1 MHSTEIA
8 VVTGAGGMRS
18 IGRAVAIRLAQDG
31 YDVAISDFA
40 RPEDRVGED
49 ERAAGWKGL
58 AGVAQ
63 EIEQLGRRALPVTC
77 DLTNASDVERLI
89 SEAVAAFGRIDV
101 MVNTARAFTY
111 PEQVETID
119 LPVEAWDHVNAV
131 NVRGPMLTC
140 RAAARAMIDANVS
153 GRIVNVSSLASH
165 KPTVG
170 SAPYCCSKAAL
181 DMLTQV
187 LALELGPRGI
197 RVNAVNPGTIATNRV
212 SLMERDRA
220 EREGI
225 GLADFRRRQLEDA
238 AAKNPLRR
246 VGQPEDVADVVAFLV
261 ADDSRHINGQCIDI
275 TGGPA

>member
-1 MHSTEIA
+1 MQSTEVA

-18 IGRAVAIRLAQDG
+18 IGRAAAVRLAHDG
-31 YDVAISDFA
+31 YDVVISDYE
-40 RPEDRVGED
+40 RPSDRVGDD
-49 ERAAGWKGL
+49 ERAAEWRGL
-58 AGVAQ
+58 ASVAQ
-63 EIEQLGRRALPVTC
+63 EIESLGRRVLPVVC
-77 DLTNASDVERLI
+77 DLTNASDIDQLI
-89 SEAVAAFGRIDV
+89 AKSVDAFGRVDV
-101 MVNTARAFTY
+101 LVNTARAFTY

-119 LPVEAWDHVNAV
+119 LAVEAWDHVNAV

-140 RAAARAMIDANVS
+140 RAAARAMVAATVK

-220 EREGI
+220 AREGLA
-225 GLADFRRRQLEDA
+225 LADFRRAQLVDA

-261 ADDSRHINGQCIDI
+261 ADDSRHISGQCIDI

>member
-1 MHSTEIA
+1 MPGTEVA

-18 IGRAVAIRLAQDG
+18 IGRAVAVRLARDG
-31 YDVAISDFA
+31 YDVVISDFE
-40 RPEDRVGED
+40 RPSDRIGDD
-49 ERAAGWKGL
+49 ERAAEWQGL
-58 AGVAQ
+58 ASVAR
-63 EIEQLGRRALPVTC
+63 EIDQLGRRVVAVAC
-77 DLTNASDVERLI
+77 DLTNASDVEQLI
-89 SEAVAAFGRIDV
+89 EKAVDAFDRIDV
-101 MVNTARAFTY
+101 LVNTARAFTY
-111 PEQVETID
+111 PEQVATVD
-119 LPVEAWDHVNAV
+119 LAVEAWDYVNAV

-140 RAAARAMIDANVS
+140 RAAARAMLAATVN

-165 KPTVG
+165 KPTAG

-187 LALELGPRGI
+187 LALELGPHGI

-220 EREGI
+220 AREGI
-225 GLADFRRRQLEDA
+225 ALVDFRQRQLADA
-238 AAKNPLRR
+238 AAQNPLRR

-275 TGGPA
+275 TGGPE

>member
-18 IGRAVAIRLAQDG
+18 IGRAVAVRLAQDG
-31 YDVAISDFA
+31 YDVVISDFE
-40 RPEDRVGED
+40 RPADRVAED
-49 ERAAGWKGL
+49 ERAAGWNGL
-58 AGVAQ
+58 ASVAH
-63 EIEQLGRRALPVTC
+63 EIGQLGRRALPVTC

-89 SEAVAAFGRIDV
+89 GEALDVFGRIDAL
-101 MVNTARAFTY
+101 VNTARAFTY
-111 PEQVETID
+111 PEQVETIH
-119 LPVEAWDHVNAV
+119 LAVEAWDYVNAV

-140 RAAARAMIDANVS
+140 RAAARAMLDTSIR

-165 KPTVG
+165 KTTVG

-187 LALELGPRGI
+187 LALELGPHGI

-220 EREGI
+220 ANEGMP
-225 GLADFRRRQLEDA
+225 LAQFRQQQLVEA
-238 AAKNPLRR
+238 AATNPLRR

>member
-1 MHSTEIA
+1 MHSTEVA

-40 RPEDRVGED
+40 RPDDRVGAD
-49 ERAAGWKGL
+49 ERAADWQGL
-58 AGVAQ
+58 ASVAQ
-63 EIEQLGRRALPVTC
+63 QIEQLGRHALAVTC
-77 DLTNASDVERLI
+77 DLTSASDVEQLI
-89 SEAVAAFGRIDV
+89 GQAVAVFGRIDV
-101 MVNTARAFTY
+101 LVNTARAFTY
-111 PEQVETID
+111 PEQVHTVD
-119 LPVEAWDHVNAV
+119 LAVDSWDHVNAV

-140 RAAARAMIDANVS
+140 RAAARAMLDANVS

-187 LALELGPRGI
+187 LALELGPHGI
-197 RVNAVNPGTIATNRV
+197 RVNGVNPGTIATNRV

-225 GLADFRRRQLEDA
+225 ALVDFRRQQLEDA
-238 AAKNPLRR
+238 AATNPLRR

>member
-1 MHSTEIA
+1 MDSQEVA

-18 IGRAVAIRLAQDG
+18 IGRAVAVRLALAG
-31 YDVAISDFA
+31 YDVVISDFA
-40 RPEDRVGED
+40 RPADRVGDD
-49 ERAAGWKGL
+49 ERAARWDGL
-58 AGVAQ
+58 TSVAQ
-63 EIEQLGRRALPVTC
+63 EVDHLGRRALPVVC
-77 DLTNASDVERLI
+77 DLTIASDVEHLI
-89 SEAVAAFGRIDV
+89 ARAIDVYGRIDV
-101 MVNTARAFTY
+101 LVNTARAFTY
-111 PEQVETID
+111 PEQVEAIH
-119 LPVEAWDHVNAV
+119 LAVEAWDHVNAV

-140 RAAARAMIDANVS
+140 RAAARAMIDLTIS

-165 KPTVG
+165 KPTAG

-187 LALELGPRGI
+187 LALELGPHGI

-220 EREGI
+220 AREGI
-225 GLADFRRRQLEDA
+225 ALADFRQQQLVDA
-238 AAKNPLRR
+238 ALKNPLRR

-275 TGGPA
+275 TGGPE

>member
-8 VVTGAGGMRS
+8 VVTGCGGMRS
-18 IGRAVAIRLAQDG
+18 IGRAVAVRLAQDG
-31 YDVAISDFA
+31 YDVVVSDYQ
-40 RPEDRVGED
+40 RPDDRVADD
-49 ERAAGWKGL
+49 ERVAGWAGL
-58 AGVAQ
+58 ASVAQ
-63 EIEQLGRRALPVTC
+63 EIEHLGRRALPVVC
-77 DLTNASDVERLI
+77 DLTDASAIDHLI
-89 SEAVAAFGRIDV
+89 RQAVDEFGRIYV
-101 MVNTARAFTY
+101 LVNTARAFTY
-111 PEQVETID
+111 PEQVEAID
-119 LPVEAWDHVNAV
+119 LAVEAWDHVNAV

-165 KPTVG
+165 KPTAG

-187 LALELGPRGI
+187 LALELGPHGI

-220 EREGI
+220 AREGI
-225 GLADFRRRQLEDA
+225 ALADFRQQQLAIA
-238 AAKNPLRR
+238 AANTPLRR

-261 ADDSRHINGQCIDI
+261 ADSSRHISGQCIDI